1 MTAFQSLIGSIASCS
16 PTTVFEM
23 HHINI
28 THLTAIILK
37 HLLNKK
43 IIKYILQIL
52 TYAIVD
58 VSLQ

>member
-1 MTAFQSLIGSIASCS
+1 MFRGNLMKMVKVI
-16 PTTVFEM
+16 
-23 HHINI
+23 
-28 THLTAIILK
+28 
-37 HLLNKK
+37 KK